1 MPDFLPRREGEL
13 LGWVSNFVRRAAA
26 DRAAI
31 RLSNRGVAELVA
43 AQGAYVAAAAV
54 VASPRTRS
62 PMNIAWRD
70 EARAE
75 VVRQVRAVARQ
86 ARGLLGAEGLLL
98 LGLRVGGSVGGG
110 DADGGGGTAGPSR
123 RRRIGPPRTAPVLS
137 SLGFVGPRLRLIL
150 SDAESPA
157 RVAKPAGVVGAIVWA
172 RVEGVAAG
180 GLPGGAAGA
189 GGGWVYAGNPTRT
202 RWDAPL
208 PAAAALGSHLWVRAA
223 WLNPRRELGP
233 MSRELRV
240 TVTALIADPDA
251 PALVA

>member
-1 MPDFLPRREGEL
+1 MPDFLPRREGDL
-13 LGWVSNFVRRAAA
+13 LGWVATFVRRAAA

-31 RLSNRGVAELVA
+31 GLSERVVAELVA
-43 AQGAYVAAAAV
+43 AEGAYAASSAV

-86 ARGLLGAEGLLL
+86 ARVMLGAEGLLL
-98 LGLRVGGSVGGG
+98 LGLRVGGGGGGG
-110 DADGGGGTAGPSR
+110 DADGVGGTAGPSR
-123 RRRIGPPRTAPVLS
+123 RRRIGRPRTAPVLS

-157 RVAKPAGVVGAIVWA
+157 RVAKPAGVVGAIVWT
-172 RVEGVAAG
+172 RVEGAGAG
-180 GLPGGAAGA
+180 GAPGP

-208 PAAAALGSHLWVRAA
+208 PAGATLGSLLWVRAA
-223 WLNPRRELGP
+223 WLNPRREFGP

-240 TVTALIADPDA
+240 TVTALIAEPA
-251 PALVA
+251 PPAVAAA